1 MPPAGPPPYPTWQFY
16 PARTPAPEWVP
27 GVIEAFSDARSE
39 IDSRSHHGVT
49 SDAALAVLRSSLVAL
64 GFEIEAGKKASGK
77 IRRPV
82 LFGENGTARV
92 AYEVDGFHPGL
103 NIVLEIEAGRGAAG
117 NADYRDLIRTSLI
130 VDADYLV
137 LGMMLEYR
145 TGGTT
150 MRSYD
155 RTRDQLDAIYAS
167 ERLKLPF
174 TGVLLVGY

>member
-92 AYEVDGFHPGL
+92 A
-103 NIVLEIEAGRGAAG
+103 
-117 NADYRDLIRTSLI
+117 
-130 VDADYLV
+130 
-137 LGMMLEYR
+137 
-145 TGGTT
+145 
-150 MRSYD
+150 
-155 RTRDQLDAIYAS
+155 
-167 ERLKLPF
+167 
-174 TGVLLVGY
+174 